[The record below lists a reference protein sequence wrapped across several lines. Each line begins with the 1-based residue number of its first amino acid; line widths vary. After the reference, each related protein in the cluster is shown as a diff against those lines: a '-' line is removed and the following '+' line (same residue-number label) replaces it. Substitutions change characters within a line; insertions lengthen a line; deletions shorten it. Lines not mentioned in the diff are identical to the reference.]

1 MAEYTDLT
9 CPVCHAKFLEGDD
22 IVVCPVCGT
31 PHHRAC
37 YQSTGHCAHLDWHRE
52 HKTFDAAAERG
63 SEFQSPEP
71 DAPGF
76 GGQREERQTSTR
88 VCPRCGFE
96 NDPQALFCNRCGAPV
111 SQGFG
116 VPQGFP
122 IGTIPF
128 GGMDPEEE
136 LDSVAV
142 WKLSAVVRENGFRF
156 LRQFRAIARQ
166 GRRITFNFCAFLFAP
181 FYFLYR
187 KMYGLGTGVLLLSLF
202 CYLPALLLEL
212 TPESLSQISGMT
224 VTFGLQLTVAQQ
236 NFLNN
241 AAYLGTMLLLV
252 IRILTGLFADFL
264 YFLHCKK
271 LCCTLDRQSQ
281 TREDF
286 LVAAARRGGVNR
298 AVIIILIALYVLV
311 AWSITFFI
319 ISPDILGV

>member
-1 MAEYTDLT
+1 MEDAMRIMEEILETEYKGLVYINETREIGSYSR
-9 CPVCHAKFLEGDD
+9 CAKKITGILLDSEQRHPGGRIEEGD
-22 IVVCPVCGT
+22 IVIIADNELG
-31 PHHRAC
+31 
-37 YQSTGHCAHLDWHRE
+37 
-52 HKTFDAAAERG
+52 
-63 SEFQSPEP
+63 
-71 DAPGF
+71 
-76 GGQREERQTSTR
+76 
-88 VCPRCGFE
+88 
-96 NDPQALFCNRCGAPV
+96 ND
-111 SQGFG
+111 
-116 VPQGFP
+116 
-122 IGTIPF
+122 
-128 GGMDPEEE
+128 D
-136 LDSVAV
+136 
-142 WKLSAVVRENGFRF
+142 
-156 LRQFRAIARQ
+156 
-166 GRRITFNFCAFLFAP
+166 
-181 FYFLYR
+181 
-187 KMYGLGTGVLLLSLF
+187 
-202 CYLPALLLEL
+202 EL

-286 LVAAARRGGVNR
+286 LAAAARRGGVNR